1 MIRDG
6 HAPDAIDEAVRVL
19 HAGGLVA
26 FPTETVYGLGADA
39 GNDAA
44 VAGIFAAKGRPSDH
58 PLIVH
63 VAAGELGTE
72 ALSHFAQPLPLFAQK
87 LVGAFWPGP
96 LTLIVARQPDIA
108 ASAAGGQDT
117 IGVRCPS
124 HPVAQTLLFI
134 AGGTGIAPLRSM
146 IRHVLETRRDAT
158 IHVLYSARSSREFAY
173 LPELRGLAR
182 DGALDLRLTLTGKAS
197 RWPHA
202 RGRIDA
208 VQLAPLV
215 DVADT
220 MAFICGPPLMLTGV
234 TAALMDLGV
243 SRDRV
248 KTETW

>member
-1 MIRDG
+1 LVSSLSK
-6 HAPDAIDEAVRVL
+6 PDEATLAVPLRILSNRLATPTSRSLRIALDDLSFSYRAGQAALLSAEGDSELTPYSLASAPEETSKSGTIEFLVKVDGSTRFGSRVSSL
-19 HAGGLVA
+19 RRGDRVQ
-26 FPTETVYGLGADA
+26 
-39 GNDAA
+39 
-44 VAGIFAAKGRPSDH
+44 
-58 PLIVH
+58 
-63 VAAGELGTE
+63 
-72 ALSHFAQPLPLFAQK
+72 LS
-87 LVGAFWPGP
+87 GP
-96 LTLIVARQPDIA
+96 LGSFVFPD
-108 ASAAGGQDT
+108 
-117 IGVRCPS
+117 